1 MSTYKQVKGVTVQ
14 TRDEDPTVNVGSWSS
29 GDTMNTPRSQ
39 SGSSGTQTSGLV
51 FAGDEYPASPRLSD
65 KNEYYNGSS
74 WTELAE
80 VNTARRLISGAGA
93 SHTSAIAFAGY
104 TTTDVNNT
112 ETWNGSAWTEVNEM
126 QTARAAVG
134 EAGILTGA
142 LGMGGIISGPGVS
155 NLVESWDGTNWT
167 EVGEL
172 NTARR
177 QIAGL
182 GTYTAAFA
190 VNGGPPAATIVEQWN
205 GSSWTE
211 TTENNTGRYAGGAC
225 GTVTAGLFFCG
236 NDPVVANTEDWNG
249 TVWTEVNDLSTARKE
264 AAPSVAGTSTVALAS
279 GGHTDAAKSGATEE
293 WSFPSGPHLNEGDI
307 FLSGGITLKGFGK
320 PVGTLPTGV
329 WSSANPMNVGGREG
343 GGTGF
348 GSQTAGV
355 AVGGNPSPGPDSA
368 CEHYNG
374 TSWSNVEAFPS
385 AGGQGG
391 TTGSQT
397 AGIAMGLNTPN
408 RALCYTYNGVDWS
421 EVAELNTGR
430 GTGVGLGTQTDALL
444 VGGGPAPGGTY
455 IANVEK
461 FDGSSWS
468 EVGDLNDSRRQGS
481 GGGGTAAGFY
491 VAGTGGSPS
500 TNPNQMET
508 WNGTSW
514 TEANELNTGR
524 GYLTGGG
531 EATLGITFGGGPA
544 SPGTYTNTE
553 TWNGTSW
560 TEQSDMASRSETSF
574 GTFPGAGVGTYRA
587 GGQLN
592 GSLSTGTEEWNVDAA
607 LSTVTV
613 S

>member
-1 MSTYKQVKGVTVQ
+1 MATYKQIKGVTVQ
-14 TRDEDPTVNVGSWSS
+14 TRDTDPELNVGSWSS

-167 EVGEL
+167 EVSEL

-249 TVWTEVNDLSTARKE
+249 TAWTEVNDLSTARKE

-307 FLSGGITLKGFGK
+307 FLSAGSSLKGFGK
-320 PVGTLPTGV
+320 
-329 WSSANPMNVGGREG
+329 A
-343 GGTGF
+343 
-348 GSQTAGV
+348 
-355 AVGGNPSPGPDSA
+355 
-368 CEHYNG
+368 
-374 TSWSNVEAFPS
+374 
-385 AGGQGG
+385 
-391 TTGSQT
+391 
-397 AGIAMGLNTPN
+397 AGIP
-408 RALCYTYNGVDWS
+408 
-421 EVAELNTGR
+421 
-430 GTGVGLGTQTDALL
+430 
-444 VGGGPAPGGTY
+444 
-455 IANVEK
+455 
-461 FDGSSWS
+461 SSTWAS
-468 EVGDLNDSRRQGS
+468 GGDLNTSRAIYDSMNGTQSASKAIS
-481 GGGGTAAGFY
+481 GFTPPNNA
-491 VAGTGGSPS
+491 S
-500 TNPNQMET
+500 TSVEDY
-508 WNGTSW
+508 NGTSW
-514 TEANELNTGR
+514 TETTEMNTARYSGGAAGDTSASSILFGGYDPAGGTPTGYVTNTETWDGSSWTEVNELNTARGNVGGNGAQNSALCYGGQPITGKTESWDGTSWAEVSDLNRTRHDMAAVGVSNTSALAAGGEYPPNVAGDQVETWDGSSWTEVNELNTGR
-524 GYLTGGG
+524 RVLGGSG
-531 EATLGITFGGGPA
+531 AKDLAIAFGGRTSTIVA
-544 SPGTYTNTE
+544 NTE
-553 TWNGTSW
+553 AWNGSSW
-560 TEQSDMASRSETSF
+560 TEISDLATARRTLGSSGSAAT
-574 GTFPGAGVGTYRA
+574 GLAA
-587 GGQLN
+587 GGVDPSSITN
-592 GSLSTGTEEWNVDAA
+592 ATEEFTADAT